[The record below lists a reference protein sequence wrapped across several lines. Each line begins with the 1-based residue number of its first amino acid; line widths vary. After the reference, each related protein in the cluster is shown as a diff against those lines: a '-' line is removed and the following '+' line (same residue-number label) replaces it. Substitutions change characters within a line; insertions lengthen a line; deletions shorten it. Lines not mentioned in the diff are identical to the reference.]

1 VLGACRHEHLLPV
14 LGFAADGERAGEAV
28 CLVTPL
34 MLGGNLEDRLAGIV
48 CQCVCVCVSVC
59 VFVSVCCVCCV
70 CCVCVC
76 VYAHLYYIYTH
87 YIYIY
92 IYIHI

>member
-48 CQCVCVCVSVC
+48 WVSGWVGGWVGVGWCVCGCVCVGGGGCG
-59 VFVSVCCVCCV
+59 
-70 CCVCVC
+70 C
-76 VYAHLYYIYTH
+76 VYTHVYYI
-87 YIYIY
+87 
-92 IYIHI
+92 